1 MRLDATRL
9 DVPVLAELHEHDTVR
24 FMTAGRIVLIAV
36 GVVTA
41 LLALALVVAGGT
53 LGWAYAANRDDGYF
67 MTRHEPLATPTYALV
82 SDNLDIDD
90 STPNWLLDQAGKVRI
105 AVDPVER
112 DTFVGIARTDD
123 VDRYLGAAPH
133 DRLVDFDFDPFT
145 WETERESGSGAPPGP
160 PARQDFWAASDSGA
174 TPFDLDWDVD
184 TGDWVAVAMNEDASR
199 GVAASVAVG
208 AKAPILLPVA
218 IGLVVVGLLLGVA
231 AFLFFRL
238 SRRRAAPPPAAG
250 TS

>member
-1 MRLDATRL
+1 M
-9 DVPVLAELHEHDTVR
+9 TVS
-24 FMTAGRIVLIAV
+24 RIVLIAV

-41 LLALALVVAGGT
+41 LIALALVVAGGT

-67 MTRHEPLATPTYALV
+67 MTRHERLATPTYALV

-105 AVDPVER
+105 AVDPNGR
-112 DTFVGIARTDD
+112 DTFVGIARTED
-123 VDRYLGAAPH
+123 VDRYLGAVPH

-145 WETERESGSGAPPGP
+145 WESERERGTGTPAGP
-160 PARQDFWAASDSGA
+160 PSSRDFWAASESGTA
-174 TPFDLDWDVD
+174 PFDVDWDVD

-199 GVAASVAVG
+199 GVDASIAVG

-238 SRRRAAPPPAAG
+238 SGRRAQPAPAAAP
-250 TS
+250 